1 MFASLSAVRLTE
13 LSIPDIITSAPSS
26 KHITMSRSGRRSGEN
41 SYEKA
46 VEELNSFAVVPQLV
60 LFNPEGVF
68 WESNSGADVVPYPE
82 VPGILSALRFKG
94 VRIGVVAHTQQPYL
108 TSTALSRLTHESF
121 SPMVRHLCC
130 MVLLLSSVGGTIDAC
145 CGTIRALAVMSQFLT
160 PSLLGVRRSAE
171 ASPQVR
177 HGLHGNVRY
186 SSSSMTDF
194 WPADLLWAGG
204 RDCERPPGG

>member
-1 MFASLSAVRLTE
+1 
-13 LSIPDIITSAPSS
+13 
-26 KHITMSRSGRRSGEN
+26 MSRSGRRTGEN
-41 SYEKA
+41 SYDKA

-121 SPMVRHLCC
+121 SPMVSLASCIKIDPLWFETDVAARH
-130 MVLLLSSVGGTIDAC
+130 GP
-145 CGTIRALAVMSQFLT
+145 RALWL
-160 PSLLGVRRSAE
+160 SL
-171 ASPQVR
+171 
-177 HGLHGNVRY
+177 HI
-186 SSSSMTDF
+186 F
-194 WPADLLWAGG
+194 
-204 RDCERPPGG
+204 

>member
-1 MFASLSAVRLTE
+1 
-13 LSIPDIITSAPSS
+13 
-26 KHITMSRSGRRSGEN
+26 MSRSGRRSGEN

-121 SPMVRHLCC
+121 SPMVSVAPVFIMHFHRLAQAS
-130 MVLLLSSVGGTIDAC
+130 VRLLD
-145 CGTIRALAVMSQFLT
+145 
-160 PSLLGVRRSAE
+160 
-171 ASPQVR
+171 
-177 HGLHGNVRY
+177 H
-186 SSSSMTDF
+186 
-194 WPADLLWAGG
+194 
-204 RDCERPPGG
+204 ERPGCQF

>member
-1 MFASLSAVRLTE
+1 
-13 LSIPDIITSAPSS
+13 
-26 KHITMSRSGRRSGEN
+26 MSRSGRRSGEN

-121 SPMVRHLCC
+121 SPMVSVTSVSIMHSHRLAQAC
-130 MVLLLSSVGGTIDAC
+130 VRLL
-145 CGTIRALAVMSQFLT
+145 
-160 PSLLGVRRSAE
+160 E
-171 ASPQVR
+171 
-177 HGLHGNVRY
+177 H
-186 SSSSMTDF
+186 
-194 WPADLLWAGG
+194 
-204 RDCERPPGG
+204 ERPGCQF

>member
-1 MFASLSAVRLTE
+1 M
-13 LSIPDIITSAPSS
+13 
-26 KHITMSRSGRRSGEN
+26 
-41 SYEKA
+41 
-46 VEELNSFAVVPQLV
+46 EELNSFAVVPQLV

-130 MVLLLSSVGGTIDAC
+130 MILSLSSAHGIIAAFC
-145 CGTIRALAVMSQFLT
+145 CTLSALAVISKFLT
-160 PSLLGVRRSAE
+160 PSL
-171 ASPQVR
+171 
-177 HGLHGNVRY
+177 
-186 SSSSMTDF
+186 
-194 WPADLLWAGG
+194 
-204 RDCERPPGG
+204 

>member
-1 MFASLSAVRLTE
+1 
-13 LSIPDIITSAPSS
+13 
-26 KHITMSRSGRRSGEN
+26 MSRSGRRSGEN

-121 SPMVRHLCC
+121 SPMVS
-130 MVLLLSSVGGTIDAC
+130 VASPVKNGLLLSDRQVAARQGAWAFLL
-145 CGTIRALAVMSQFLT
+145 ALHVF
-160 PSLLGVRRSAE
+160 
-171 ASPQVR
+171 
-177 HGLHGNVRY
+177 
-186 SSSSMTDF
+186 
-194 WPADLLWAGG
+194 
-204 RDCERPPGG
+204 

>member
-1 MFASLSAVRLTE
+1 
-13 LSIPDIITSAPSS
+13 
-26 KHITMSRSGRRSGEN
+26 MSRSGRRSGEN

-82 VPGILSALRFKG
+82 VPGILSALRSKG

-121 SPMVRHLCC
+121 SPMVSFAFR
-130 MVLLLSSVGGTIDAC
+130 MQIIASGSER
-145 CGTIRALAVMSQFLT
+145 RAPA
-160 PSLLGVRRSAE
+160 
-171 ASPQVR
+171 R
-177 HGLHGNVRY
+177 HG
-186 SSSSMTDF
+186 T
-194 WPADLLWAGG
+194 
-204 RDCERPPGG
+204 

>member
-1 MFASLSAVRLTE
+1 
-13 LSIPDIITSAPSS
+13 
-26 KHITMSRSGRRSGEN
+26 MSRSGRRSGEN

-121 SPMVRHLCC
+121 SPMVE
-130 MVLLLSSVGGTIDAC
+130 
-145 CGTIRALAVMSQFLT
+145 T
-160 PSLLGVRRSAE
+160 PSGRLMLLACLSKPFVRATKGTYCSCQTQL
-171 ASPQVR
+171 S
-177 HGLHGNVRY
+177 
-186 SSSSMTDF
+186 
-194 WPADLLWAGG
+194 
-204 RDCERPPGG
+204 

>member
-1 MFASLSAVRLTE
+1 
-13 LSIPDIITSAPSS
+13 
-26 KHITMSRSGRRSGEN
+26 MSRSGRRSGEN
-41 SYEKA
+41 AYEKA

-121 SPMVRHLCC
+121 SPMISYGQEAEIVNALQEARRQTGINFADILYFDEKIAFTRAANNLGMTSHRLR
-130 MVLLLSSVGGTIDAC
+130 GGLTLKHFEKGLQA
-145 CGTIRALAVMSQFLT
+145 FLDHHFDDR
-160 PSLLGVRRSAE
+160 G
-171 ASPQVR
+171 
-177 HGLHGNVRY
+177 
-186 SSSSMTDF
+186 F
-194 WPADLLWAGG
+194 
-204 RDCERPPGG
+204 